1 MLNNGYYKMDLNAIT
16 DQLNQ
21 NVRSLKFGP
30 PITHVYN
37 PLDYA
42 LRAYRLYLNR
52 FAAPP
57 KEVVL
62 VGMNPGPWGMA
73 QTGIPFG
80 EIKAVR
86 QWLGIEARVDSPP
99 DEHPKR
105 PVMGFACSRS
115 EVSGR
120 RLWGWAQKK
129 FKTPERFFSRFFV
142 ANYCPLQFLESS
154 GRNRTPNQLRA
165 AERKPLQ
172 AICDRALRQTIE
184 WLKPQYVIGVGKFA
198 ADRARISLT
207 GLDVAVGSITHPSP
221 ANPKANRGWEKIISR
236 EFSQIG
242 IRI

>member
-1 MLNNGYYKMDLNAIT
+1 MNLNAIT
-16 DQLNQ
+16 DQLNK
-21 NVRSLKFGP
+21 NVGALKFGP
-30 PITHVYN
+30 PVTHVYN

-42 LRAYRLYLNR
+42 GRAYRLYLDR

-57 KEVVL
+57 KEAVL

-73 QTGIPFG
+73 QTGVPFG
-80 EIKAVR
+80 EIKAVQ
-86 QWLGIEARVDSPP
+86 QWMGIEARVDSPP

-105 PVMGFACSRS
+105 PVMGFSCSRS

-129 FKTPERFFSRFFV
+129 FKTPEQFFARFFV
-142 ANYCPLQFLESS
+142 ANYCPLQFIEAS

-165 AERKPLQ
+165 AERKPLL
-172 AICDRALRQTIE
+172 AVCDQALRHTVE
-184 WLKPQYVIGVGKFA
+184 CLKPECVIGVGKFA
-198 ADRARISLT
+198 ADRARIALT
-207 GLDVAVGSITHPSP
+207 DLNVVVGSITHPSP

-236 EFSQIG
+236 ELSEIG

>member
-1 MLNNGYYKMDLNAIT
+1 MNLNAIT
-16 DQLNQ
+16 DQLNK
-21 NVRSLKFGP
+21 NVGALKFGP
-30 PITHVYN
+30 PVTHVYN

-42 LRAYRLYLNR
+42 GRAYRLYLDR

-57 KEVVL
+57 KEAVL

-73 QTGIPFG
+73 QTGVPFG
-80 EIKAVR
+80 EIKAVQ
-86 QWLGIEARVDSPP
+86 QWMGIEARVDSPP

-105 PVMGFACSRS
+105 PVMGFSCSRS

-129 FKTPERFFSRFFV
+129 FKTPEQFFARFFV
-142 ANYCPLQFLESS
+142 ANYCPLQFIEAS

-165 AERKPLQ
+165 AERKPLL
-172 AICDRALRQTIE
+172 AICDQALRQTVE
-184 WLKPQYVIGVGKFA
+184 CLKPECVIGVGKFA
-198 ADRARISLT
+198 ADRARIALT
-207 GLDVAVGSITHPSP
+207 DLNVVVGSITHPSP

-236 EFSQIG
+236 ELSEIG

>member
-1 MLNNGYYKMDLNAIT
+1 MDLNEIT
-16 DQLNQ
+16 DQLNK
-21 NVRSLKFGP
+21 NMRALKFGP
-30 PITHVYN
+30 PVTHVYN

-42 LRAYRLYLNR
+42 ARAYRLYLNR

-73 QTGIPFG
+73 QTGVPFG
-80 EIKAVR
+80 EIKAVQ
-86 QWLGIEARVDSPP
+86 QWMGIEARVDSPP

-120 RLWGWAQKK
+120 RLWGWVQKK
-129 FKTPERFFSRFFV
+129 FKTPERFFTRFFV
-142 ANYCPLQFLESS
+142 ANYCPLQFIEAS

-165 AERKPLQ
+165 AERKPLL
-172 AICDRALRQTIE
+172 AICDQALRQTVE
-184 WLKPQYVIGVGKFA
+184 WLKPEYVIGVGQFT
-198 ADRARISLT
+198 ADRARIALT
-207 GLDVAVGSITHPSP
+207 DLNVVVGSITHPSP

-236 EFSQIG
+236 ELSKIG